1 MNAFERDGRIVANKK
16 YINVTVLML
25 FLRLAHLW
33 FTNKKMS
40 QPLCYSY
47 GLLTSDSQTKK
58 CHSPYVIPTACSP
71 LIHKQKNVTVLML
84 FLRLAHLWFT
94 NKKMSQPLCYSY
106 GVLTSDSQTKKC
118 HSPYVIPTACSPLM
132 HKQKNVT
139 ALMLFLRRA
148 HLWFTNK
155 KMSQPLCYSYGVLT
169 SDAQTKKCHSP
180 YVIPTA
186 CSHLIHKQKNVTAL
200 MLFLRR
206 AHLWFT
212 NKKMSQPLCYS
223 YGVLTS
229 DAQTKKCHS
238 PYVIPTACSPLMHKQ
253 KNVTALMLFLRL
265 AHLWFTNKKMSQPL
279 CYSYGVLTSD
289 SQTKKC
295 HSPYVIRTACSPLIH
310 KQKNVTALMLF
321 LRRAHLWCTN
331 KKNVTALMLFL
342 RRAHLWFTN
351 KKNVTALMLF
361 LRRAHLWCTNKKM
374 SQPLCYSYGV
384 LTSDAQTKKCHSP
397 YVIPTACSPLIHKQ
411 KNVTALMLFLR
422 RAHLWFTNKKM
433 SQPLC
438 YSYGVLTSD
447 SQTKKCHS
455 PYVIPTACSPL
466 IHKQKNV
473 TALML
478 FLRRAH
484 LWCTMAALVPMFL
497 AFW

>member
-1 MNAFERDGRIVANKK
+1 MDAFERDGRIVANKK

-47 GLLTSDSQTKK
+47 GVLTSDAQTKK

-71 LIHKQKNVTVLML
+71 LMHKQ
-84 FLRLAHLWFT
+84 
-94 NKKMSQPLCYSY
+94 KMSQPLCYSY

-148 HLWFTNK
+148 HLW
-155 KMSQPLCYSYGVLT
+155 C
-169 SDAQTKKCHSP
+169 
-180 YVIPTA
+180 
-186 CSHLIHKQKNVTAL
+186 
-200 MLFLRR
+200 
-206 AHLWFT
+206 T

-253 KNVTALMLFLRL
+253 
-265 AHLWFTNKKMSQPL
+265 
-279 CYSYGVLTSD
+279 
-289 SQTKKC
+289 
-295 HSPYVIRTACSPLIH
+295 
-310 KQKNVTALMLF
+310 
-321 LRRAHLWCTN
+321 
-331 KKNVTALMLFL
+331 
-342 RRAHLWFTN
+342 
-351 KKNVTALMLF
+351 KNVTALMLF

-397 YVIPTACSPLIHKQ
+397 YVIPTACSPLMHKQ

-422 RAHLWFTNKKM
+422 RAHLWCTNKKM

-438 YSYGVLTSD
+438 YSYGLLTSD
-447 SQTKKCHS
+447 AQTKKCHS

-484 LWCTMAALVPMFL
+484 LWCTNKKMSQPLCYSYGLLTSDAQTKKCHSPYVIPTACSPLVHNGCVGADVLGFLVGVLGLLPLLHEAAVVPPPRL
-497 AFW
+497 SAGENINWWNNINKISKYQISIDRWHSWCQK